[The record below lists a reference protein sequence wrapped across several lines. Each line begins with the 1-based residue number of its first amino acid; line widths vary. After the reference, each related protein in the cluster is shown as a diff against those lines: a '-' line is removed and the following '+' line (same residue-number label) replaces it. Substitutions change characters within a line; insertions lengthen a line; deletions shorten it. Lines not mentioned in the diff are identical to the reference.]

1 MWLGLL
7 IVSFNSYKSLLN
19 LILDISVT
27 ERNMLRFS
35 SIIVDLSVLLQMIF
49 SVFALFLRLLLVSY
63 QFSILY
69 ISDENVLSLCN
80 DSLE

>member
-27 ERNMLRFS
+27 ERNVLRFS
-35 SIIVDLSVLLQMIF
+35 SITGFVCFTPNDFLSFCFIF
-49 SVFALFLRLLLVSY
+49 ET
-63 QFSILY
+63 I
-69 ISDENVLSLCN
+69 ISFIPVQYFIYF
-80 DSLE
+80 